1 MIDLCRDVWGYISLG
16 YFRQKKSENE
26 VGSSTMPH
34 KINPIDFEN
43 AEGNLGL
50 ANALLK
56 HFSGKLPISRWQR
69 DLTDSTVLRNLGSAL
84 GYSVTAYQSINK
96 GIGKLELDAITIE
109 EDLADAWEI
118 LAEPI
123 QTVMRNHGIADS
135 YEQLKAL
142 SRGKKLDQETLHQYI
157 DSLSLPKAA
166 KEKLRDLTPASY
178 VGNAEKLAREI

>member
-1 MIDLCRDVWGYISLG
+1 
-16 YFRQKKSENE
+16 
-26 VGSSTMPH
+26 MPH

-50 ANALLK
+50 ANALLR

-69 DLTDSTVLRNLGSAL
+69 DLSDSTVLRNLGSAL
-84 GYSVTAYQSINK
+84 GYSITAYQSINK
-96 GIGKLELDAITIE
+96 GIGKLELDAKIIE
-109 EDLADAWEI
+109 KDLASAWEI

-142 SRGKKLDQETLHQYI
+142 SRGQKINKETLHRYI
-157 DSLSLPKAA
+157 DSLKLPQATKDQ
-166 KEKLRDLTPASY
+166 LRDLTPATY
-178 VGNAEKLAREI
+178 LGNAEKLAREV